1 MAVEMPSQA
10 PLVPPGS
17 NSLDRSG
24 GLAKL
29 FFRLF
34 TNLAKTLTVQCA
46 ANSACA
52 TSLAARRHV
61 KRPPCFP
68 HPASGRLVHG

>member
-17 NSLDRSG
+17 NSHDPIR

-29 FFRLF
+29 LFQFF
-34 TNLAKTLTVQCA
+34 TNLAKTLTVQV
-46 ANSACA
+46 
-52 TSLAARRHV
+52 R
-61 KRPPCFP
+61 
-68 HPASGRLVHG
+68 G